1 MRFIP
6 VDCMSVGMIVGENLY
21 NQTGDLLLSR
31 GTALTPEFISAIERL
46 KYNGIYI
53 EDDLSKDIDVI
64 NIVSDRK
71 RANIVKGIKG
81 AFKELGRGTPNARQ
95 TLEAAKSKIEDIV
108 DEICKNPDLMINM
121 VDMKVFDDYTYYH
134 SVNVA
139 ILSIVI
145 GVALGLDRGE
155 LCNLGYGALLHDIGK
170 VFIDKALLNKKEKL
184 TDEEFRILKEHS
196 LLGYEHIKQG
206 FGVSKSS
213 CMAILDHHER
223 YSGGGYP
230 NGTKGEE
237 ISLYGRIISVADVY
251 DALTSDRPYRK
262 AMIPAEAI
270 EYIMASTE
278 VLFDPKIVAVF
289 VKKIA
294 PYPVGTCV
302 KLSNGLVG
310 IVLENREELCLRPR
324 LRIFRDETGYLDEP
338 YVIDLADFESLN
350 LTIVEVVA

>member
-1 MRFIP
+1 MRFVPTNCLRI
-6 VDCMSVGMIVGENLY
+6 GMTVGENLY

-31 GTALTPEFISAIERL
+31 GTKLTDDFIAAIGRL
-46 KYNGIYI
+46 NYNGIYVDDSISSDI
-53 EDDLSKDIDVI
+53 EIISV
-64 NIVSDRK
+64 VSGETRTN
-71 RANIVKGIKG
+71 AVKGVKG
-81 AFKELGRGTPNARQ
+81 AFADIKKEGPAARRA
-95 TLEAAKSKIEDIV
+95 LAKAKSQVEGIV
-108 DEICKNPDLMINM
+108 DEICSNSNLMINM

-145 GVALGLDRGE
+145 GVALGLGRDE

-170 VFIDKALLNKKEKL
+170 VFIDKALLNKKGKL
-184 TDEEFRILKEHS
+184 TDEEFDILKKHS
-196 LLGYEHIKQG
+196 QLGFEHIKQG
-206 FGVSKSS
+206 YGVSKTS

-223 YSGGGYP
+223 YGGGGYP
-230 NGTKGEE
+230 NGLSGTA

-270 EYIMASTE
+270 EYIMASSD

-289 VKKIA
+289 VKKVA

-302 KLSNGLVG
+302 KLSDDTIG
-310 IVLENREELCLRPR
+310 IVLENREELCLRPKV
-324 LRIFRDETGYLDEP
+324 RIFKNTEGFIDKP
-338 YVIDLADFESLN
+338 YEIDLSEFEFLN
-350 LTIVEVVA
+350 VTIVDVVT

>member
-1 MRFIP
+1 MRFVP
-6 VDCMSVGMIVGENLY
+6 TNCLRDGMTVGENLY

-31 GTALTPEFISAIERL
+31 GTALTPDFIGAIERL
-46 KYNGIYI
+46 QYNGIYI
-53 EDDLSKDIDVI
+53 DDSISEDIEII
-64 NIVSDRK
+64 NVVSDK
-71 RANIVKGIKG
+71 VRAKTVKGIKNAFVDVGKG
-81 AFKELGRGTPNARQ
+81 APSAQRSLS
-95 TLEAAKSKIEDIV
+95 AAKSQVEEIV
-108 DEICKNPDLMINM
+108 DEICANPSLMINM

-145 GVALGLDRGE
+145 GVALGMQREE

-170 VFIDKALLNKKEKL
+170 VFIDKNLLNKKGKL
-184 TDEEFRILKEHS
+184 TEEEFQILKSHS
-196 LLGYEHIKQG
+196 QLGFEHIKQG
-206 FGVSKSS
+206 YGVSKTS

-230 NGTKGEE
+230 NGISGNN

-302 KLSNGLVG
+302 MLSNGLIG
-310 IVLENREELCLRPR
+310 IVLENREELCLRPK
-324 LRIFRDETGYLDEP
+324 LRIFKNEEGFLDEP
-338 YVIDLADFESLN
+338 YIIDLAAFESLN
-350 LTIVEVVA
+350 ITIVDVVS

>member
-1 MRFIP
+1 MRFVP
-6 VDCMSVGMIVGENLY
+6 TNCLRVGMTVGENLY

-31 GTALTPEFISAIERL
+31 GTDLTDDFILAIERL
-46 KYNGIYI
+46 RYNGIYVDDNISRDI
-53 EDDLSKDIDVI
+53 EIIS
-64 NIVSDRK
+64 IVSNEARVS
-71 RANIVKGIKG
+71 AVKGIKG
-81 AFKELGRGTPNARQ
+81 AFADIKKDDKSAKRALAT
-95 TLEAAKSKIEDIV
+95 AKSQVEGIV
-108 DEICKNPDLMINM
+108 DEICNNPSLMINM

-145 GVALGLDRGE
+145 GVALGLGRDE

-184 TDEEFRILKEHS
+184 TDEEFEILKTHS
-196 LLGYEHIKQG
+196 QLGFEHIKQG
-206 FGVSKSS
+206 FGVSKTS

-223 YSGGGYP
+223 YAGGGYP
-230 NGTKGEE
+230 NNLSGNA
-237 ISLYGRIISVADVY
+237 ISLYGRIIAVADVY

-270 EYIMASTE
+270 EYIMASSETH
-278 VLFDPKIVAVF
+278 FDPQIVTVF

-302 KLSNGLVG
+302 KLSDDKIG
-310 IVLENREELCLRPR
+310 IVTENREELCLRPKIR
-324 LRIFRDETGYLDEP
+324 VFKTGNEFLDDP
-338 YVIDLADFESLN
+338 YVIDLSDFEYLN
-350 LTIVEVVA
+350 LTIVDVVT